1 MANMFSTAQAGKFT
15 DTYARIPF
23 QEIASMGNKL
33 EKKTEKAQEMTS
45 AIAEMMNVDALGDAD
60 FQSRKDDMAG
70 FEEGLSGISENH
82 FKDANQAM
90 RDARSLARQVG
101 AWKSTGRGAA
111 MQNSYD
117 SYQKN
122 LKMISSAVASG
133 GLDVDTE
140 RRLKREAKEA
150 YQGVGEGGDEG
161 YGTYNQVLPSVI
173 KEGLTDQAN
182 NLIKGWNEDGS
193 YKLKKDPATGES
205 YYINESKNRVDEGEV
220 RAALNS
226 GMRNP
231 TNDAWARQSA
241 KTQMS
246 KMNPN
251 QQSFTLPNGEEVNRD
266 QMENMLMENEYNKA
280 IDFAAPK
287 ASFDKTKASLNANWI
302 LKNQMAASA
311 KAKTAVDAFTT
322 VGGAG
327 TVVDAKDV
335 ELLRSSVLDLESS
348 LKAQNK
354 SVSAYKKSRPNASRD
369 PQDDN
374 YDPTYAQM
382 MTNKET
388 SSLQLAEQ
396 ESYLVK
402 PRAEAD
408 KLMVSNTGDFQF
420 LDHAKPEDNDYDRTH
435 TDGAESHNAIYGLTD
450 KLIGLENTGSAKM
463 TAAIDEARSGVP
475 PTKLE
480 KLLQKG
486 VRDNK
491 TFEQVME
498 ENGLPKNILN
508 LYNGSARGLNLL
520 SKYRGAKSSYSDAV
534 EANMKEDTEKVDSY
548 RFVAGIEGGKF
559 ASPNA
564 ALMKTYEKSV
574 LTTAGTGF
582 SSAVT
587 GGQLDKYM
595 EQEFDSS
602 WSKDYNK
609 WMKEGNISVQQT
621 SGFTSK
627 GKGILNLSITDDD
640 GDQHN
645 IPITPQDNDMYLRTG
660 QEMSRSTSDV
670 TRATGEEM
678 VMNAIPVGTHTLG
691 GIVKGSGME
700 SMFTADGK
708 ARANVK
714 APLYGFKG
722 AGKQWYV
729 EPKSIA
735 GNGLKTYRVV
745 DIDGTVIKETI
756 GGSNDLR
763 KFLHGKLTK
772 ANSTNSGW
780 QSKYGLGK

>member
-280 IDFAAPK
+280 IDF
-287 ASFDKTKASLNANWI
+287 
-302 LKNQMAASA
+302 
-311 KAKTAVDAFTT
+311 
-322 VGGAG
+322 
-327 TVVDAKDV
+327 
-335 ELLRSSVLDLESS
+335 
-348 LKAQNK
+348 
-354 SVSAYKKSRPNASRD
+354 
-369 PQDDN
+369 
-374 YDPTYAQM
+374 
-382 MTNKET
+382 
-388 SSLQLAEQ
+388 
-396 ESYLVK
+396 
-402 PRAEAD
+402 
-408 KLMVSNTGDFQF
+408 
-420 LDHAKPEDNDYDRTH
+420 
-435 TDGAESHNAIYGLTD
+435 
-450 KLIGLENTGSAKM
+450 
-463 TAAIDEARSGVP
+463 
-475 PTKLE
+475 
-480 KLLQKG
+480 
-486 VRDNK
+486 
-491 TFEQVME
+491 
-498 ENGLPKNILN
+498 
-508 LYNGSARGLNLL
+508 
-520 SKYRGAKSSYSDAV
+520 
-534 EANMKEDTEKVDSY
+534 
-548 RFVAGIEGGKF
+548 
-559 ASPNA
+559 
-564 ALMKTYEKSV
+564 
-574 LTTAGTGF
+574 
-582 SSAVT
+582 
-587 GGQLDKYM
+587 
-595 EQEFDSS
+595 
-602 WSKDYNK
+602 
-609 WMKEGNISVQQT
+609 
-621 SGFTSK
+621 
-627 GKGILNLSITDDD
+627 
-640 GDQHN
+640 
-645 IPITPQDNDMYLRTG
+645 
-660 QEMSRSTSDV
+660 ST
-670 TRATGEEM
+670 
-678 VMNAIPVGTHTLG
+678 
-691 GIVKGSGME
+691 
-700 SMFTADGK
+700 
-708 ARANVK
+708 
-714 APLYGFKG
+714 
-722 AGKQWYV
+722 
-729 EPKSIA
+729 
-735 GNGLKTYRVV
+735 
-745 DIDGTVIKETI
+745 
-756 GGSNDLR
+756 
-763 KFLHGKLTK
+763 
-772 ANSTNSGW
+772 
-780 QSKYGLGK
+780 